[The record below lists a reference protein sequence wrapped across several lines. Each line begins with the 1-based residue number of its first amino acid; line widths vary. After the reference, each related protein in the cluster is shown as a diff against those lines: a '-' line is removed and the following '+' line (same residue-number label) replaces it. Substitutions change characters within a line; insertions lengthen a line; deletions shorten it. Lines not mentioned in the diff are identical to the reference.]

1 MSIKNTILSIC
12 KPSIKALLIF
22 DSIFNFITL
31 IIMTS
36 CIFIPIMQTNFFTLI
51 ILMFIIKIFVLES
64 YVTRILEKLEDKG
77 ATK

>member
-22 DSIFNFITL
+22 DSIFKFIVL

-36 CIFIPIMQTNFFTLI
+36 YFFIPITQTVLFTAL
-51 ILMFIIKIFVLES
+51 FIIFIIDIYVLKC
-64 YVTRILEKLEDKG
+64 YVVRILEKLEDKG
-77 ATK
+77 STK